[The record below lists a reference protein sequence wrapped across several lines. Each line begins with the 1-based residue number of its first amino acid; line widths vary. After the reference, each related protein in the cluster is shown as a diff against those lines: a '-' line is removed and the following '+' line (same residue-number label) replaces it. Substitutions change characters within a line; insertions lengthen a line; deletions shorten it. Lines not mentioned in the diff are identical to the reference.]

1 MPFQDLP
8 EALLSADLIL
18 IIKEKIMDTQM
29 NNQPAPKPEMTE
41 GEKITATAIQILDR
55 FRAAFEELAK

>member
-8 EALLSADLIL
+8 EALLSADLI
-18 IIKEKIMDTQM
+18 IKEKTMDTQM

-41 GEKITATAIQILDR
+41 DEKITAAAIQILDR

>member
-8 EALLSADLIL
+8 EALLSADLIM
-18 IIKEKIMDTQM
+18 KEKTMDTQT
-29 NNQPAPKPEMTE
+29 NNQPATKPEMTVD
-41 GEKITATAIQILDR
+41 EKITATAIQILDR